1 MVDKEEF
8 SAKERAFIRMAANQM
23 EDTGFDVDMAWKKIE
38 RRMEGKPGNR
48 RKWKFLGGIVVLF
61 LGMGALGIWLHT
73 QMTEEPLGVATTEIK
88 AASGLP
94 ELILASGEKI
104 LLDTLGKAGMEQPG
118 AVVVYDSASRS
129 LQYKKEKQS
138 TDEDQLAYNQLRIP
152 KGGEYALILS
162 DGSRVWLN
170 AESVL
175 RYPVKFCSGTRE
187 VYLEGEAY
195 FEVASDKEHPFIVH
209 MGQKS
214 VNVLG
219 TVFNVSAYPSDSYW
233 HVTLV
238 SGKVGVNSEE
248 ESFLLNPDQQY
259 FENVRTGEKE
269 VRKVEVD
276 QYLSWRTGKIVF
288 RGERL
293 EDIIQKLERWF
304 DFQLFYANEEVRD
317 MRFRGAISKY
327 DSFDTVLRKLEK
339 TTDIR
344 FEIKGNTV
352 IVSKIY
358 RD

>member
-1 MVDKEEF
+1 MAKEEF
-8 SAKERAFIRMAANQM
+8 STKERAFIRMAANQM
-23 EDTGFDVDMAWKKIE
+23 EKGGFDVDRAWKKIE
-38 RRMEGKPGNR
+38 CRVEEKPGKKG
-48 RKWKFLGGIVVLF
+48 KWKFLGGIVVLF
-61 LGMGALGIWLHT
+61 MGICALSIWLHT
-73 QMTEEPLGVATTEIK
+73 RMREEPELAATTEIRV
-88 AASGLP
+88 ASGLP
-94 ELILASGEKI
+94 ELILASGEKV

-118 AVVVYDSASRS
+118 AVVIYDSVSRS
-129 LQYKKEKQS
+129 LQYKKEKYPA
-138 TDEDQLAYNQLRIP
+138 DEVEMAYNELRIP

-162 DGSRVWLN
+162 DGSKVWMN

-175 RYPVKFCSGTRE
+175 RYPVKFCPGTRE

-195 FEVASDKEHPFIVH
+195 FEVAPDKENPFIVH

-233 HVTLV
+233 HVTLA
-238 SGKVGVNSEE
+238 SGKVGVNSEDE
-248 ESFLLNPDQQY
+248 AFILSPGHQY

-269 VRKVEVD
+269 VREVVVD
-276 QYLSWRTGKIVF
+276 QYLSWRAGKIIF

-304 DFQLFYANEEVRD
+304 DFRIFYVNEEVRE

-358 RD
+358 RN